1 LDGRKT
7 IFNGRYRS
15 STFSNDICDDYEDY
29 DDYYD
34 YDHGYDY

>member
-1 LDGRKT
+1 MEEKP
-7 IFNGRYRS
+7 F
-15 STFSNDICDDYEDY
+15 STAGIDPPLFSNDICDDYEDY